1 LSSVIHPWINYQIS
15 LLSYLNFLFYGET
28 VSLPTILRERLSL
41 PVIAAP
47 MFIVSVP
54 ELVVAE
60 CKAGV
65 VGSFPSLNARPAE
78 EFEKWLQRIEDELAQ
93 HDAANPA
100 QRAAPFAVNLIVHK
114 SNDRL
119 AHDLELCVRYKVP
132 IVITSLGAREDVNQA
147 VHSYGGIVLHDI
159 INNVFAHKAV
169 DKGADGLIAVAAGAG
184 GHAGTTSPF
193 ALVQE
198 IREWWTGPLALSGA
212 IATGGAVAAAQAMGA
227 DLGYIGSAFIAT
239 REANAQDG
247 YKQMIVDSGA
257 ADIVYTNYFSGVHGN
272 YLKPSVARVGFDPN
286 DLPQADPSKMNF
298 ANSDS
303 KVKAWRD
310 IWSAGQGV
318 GAVKQI
324 VSVAELVARLRN
336 EYRAALDR
344 LVSEQAQLAQGAPA

>member
-1 LSSVIHPWINYQIS
+1 
-15 LLSYLNFLFYGET
+15 
-28 VSLPTILRERLSL
+28 VSLPKVLSGRLAL
-41 PVIAAP
+41 PAVGAP
-47 MFIVSVP
+47 MFIVSTP
-54 ELVVAE
+54 ELVIAQ

-78 EFEKWLQRIEDELAQ
+78 EFEKWLKRIESELAAY
-93 HDAANPA
+93 DAANPS
-100 QRAAPFAVNLIVHK
+100 RLSAPYAVNLIVHK

-147 VHSYGGIVLHDI
+147 VRSYGGIVLHDI
-159 INNVFAHKAV
+159 INNVFAHKAI

-198 IREWWTGPLALSGA
+198 IREWWEGPLALSGA

-239 REANAQDG
+239 HEANAQDG
-247 YKQMIVDSGA
+247 YKQMIVETRST
-257 ADIVYTNYFSGVHGN
+257 DIVYTNYFSGVHGN
-272 YLKPSVARVGFDPN
+272 YLKPSVQRAGFDPEN
-286 DLPQADPSKMNF
+286 LPQADPSKMNF
-298 ANSDS
+298 ANSDN
-303 KVKAWRD
+303 KVKVWRD

-318 GAVKQI
+318 GAVKGV
-324 VSVAELVARLRN
+324 VSVAELVDRLKREYHAALARLVRG
-336 EYRAALDR
+336 EPALAAR
-344 LVSEQAQLAQGAPA
+344 GPTGAAAFS